1 MVLYLRMRGHEV
13 DTCIAVYPRKLSKV
27 AICLTDLTVDPNA
40 NDSAN

>member
-1 MVLYLRMRGHEV
+1 MVLYLRMREHKV

-27 AICLTDLTVDPNA
+27 AIYLMDLTVYPNA